1 MAPLL
6 KVWYGTL
13 KKIMNTDIILIDIIG
28 FSHNSSEQQLQI
40 ITYLTKSY
48 IKMLKTLLDN
58 SQMNFSKMIEGI
70 VPTGDGFYC
79 ILNPRLKG
87 YGVILGMNFI
97 YFTEHIMERHTG
109 FSGIKVAVHSGEI
122 YPFTDIL
129 GHTNYI
135 GDGLNDCARYLQ
147 IQNVTASAL
156 ISSVS
161 AFETFEKFL
170 NSHPDFKVLMIQR
183 ELKRSS
189 LHEFEDKHGKIRTAY
204 LVWLR
209 HSGVINPPNI
219 NFNSLLK

>member
-1 MAPLL
+1 MAS
-6 KVWYGTL
+6 
-13 KKIMNTDIILIDIIG
+13 KKFIKTDIVLIDIIG
-28 FSHNSSEQQLQI
+28 FSHNSSQEQLNI

-48 IKMLKTLLDN
+48 IKMLSTLLHN
-58 SQMNFSKMIEGI
+58 SQMSFSKLIEGI

-79 ILNPRLKG
+79 ILNPKLKG

-97 YFTEHIMERHTG
+97 YFTEQIMERHNN
-109 FSGIKVAVHSGEI
+109 FSGIKVAVHTGEV

-135 GDGLNDCARYLQ
+135 GDGLNDCSRYLQ
-147 IQNVTASAL
+147 IKNVTAAAL
-156 ISSVS
+156 ITSVS
-161 AFETFEKFL
+161 AFEEFEKFL
-170 NSHPDFKVLMIQR
+170 SFRPDFEELMVQR

-209 HSGVINPPNI
+209 HSGIINPPNI

>member
-1 MAPLL
+1 M
-6 KVWYGTL
+6 KVWYSVL
-13 KKIMNTDIILIDIIG
+13 KNIMNTDIVLIDIIG
-28 FSHNSSEQQLQI
+28 FSNNSTQQQLQI
-40 ITYLTKSY
+40 ITYLTKIY
-48 IKMLKTLLDN
+48 IKMLQTLLDN
-58 SQMNFSKMIEGI
+58 SQMSFNKMIEGI
-70 VPTGDGFYC
+70 IPTGDGFYC
-79 ILNPRLKG
+79 ILNPKLRG

-109 FSGIKVAVHSGEI
+109 FSGIKVAVHSGEL

-147 IQNVTASAL
+147 IKNLSESAL

-170 NSHPDFKVLMIQR
+170 NFHPDFKELMMQR

-189 LHEFEDKHGKIRTAY
+189 LHEFEDKHGKIRTVY

-209 HSGVINPPNI
+209 HSGVVNPPNI

>member
-1 MAPLL
+1 
-6 KVWYGTL
+6 
-13 KKIMNTDIILIDIIG
+13 MNTDIVLIDIIG
-28 FSHNSSEQQLQI
+28 FSNNSTQQQLQI
-40 ITYLTKSY
+40 ITYLTKIY
-48 IKMLKTLLDN
+48 IKMLQTLLDN
-58 SQMNFSKMIEGI
+58 SRMSFNKMIEGI
-70 VPTGDGFYC
+70 IPTGDGFYC
-79 ILNPRLKG
+79 ILNPKLRG

-109 FSGIKVAVHSGEI
+109 FSGIKVAVHSGEL

-147 IQNVTASAL
+147 IKNLSESAL

-170 NSHPDFKVLMIQR
+170 NFHPDFKELMMQR

>member
-1 MAPLL
+1 MAS
-6 KVWYGTL
+6 
-13 KKIMNTDIILIDIIG
+13 KKIIKTDIVLIDIIG
-28 FSHNSSEQQLQI
+28 FSHNSSEEQFDI

-48 IKMLKTLLDN
+48 IKMLKTLLNN
-58 SQMNFSKMIEGI
+58 SQMSFGKMIEGI

-79 ILNPRLKG
+79 ILNPRLRG

-97 YFTEHIMERHTG
+97 YFSEHIAKRHPK
-109 FSGIKVAVHSGEI
+109 FSGIKVAVHTGEI

-129 GHTNYI
+129 EHINYI

-147 IQNVTASAL
+147 IQNVSPSAL
-156 ISSVS
+156 ITSIS
-161 AFETFEKFL
+161 AFESFEKFL
-170 NSHPDFKVLMIQR
+170 SFYPDFEELLIRR

-189 LHEFEDKHGKIRTAY
+189 LHEFEDKHGKIKTAY

-209 HSGVINPPNI
+209 HSGIINPPNI

>member
-1 MAPLL
+1 
-6 KVWYGTL
+6 
-13 KKIMNTDIILIDIIG
+13 MNTDIILIDIIG
-28 FSHNSSEQQLQI
+28 FSHNSSQQQFDI

-48 IKMLKTLLDN
+48 IKMLQTLLNN
-58 SQMNFSKMIEGI
+58 SQMSFSRMIEGI

-97 YFTEHIMERHTG
+97 YFTEHIVERRVG
-109 FSGIKVAVHSGEI
+109 NLCIKVAVHTGEV

-147 IQNVTASAL
+147 IKNVTASAL
-156 ISSVS
+156 ITSIP
-161 AFETFEKFL
+161 AFESFEKFL
-170 NSHPDFKVLMIQR
+170 SSHPDFEELVIQR

-189 LHEFEDKHGKIRTAY
+189 LHEFEDKHGKIRAAY

-209 HSGVINPPNI
+209 RSGVINPPNI